1 MYIAIA
7 RHENIAAYKAL
18 RMAGIEPTEANMN
31 RYIECEYLSFEIKA
45 DGKITEDELP
55 SLRKI
60 IDQLEKMAEVISEMK
75 IAGEKY
81 MNGK

>member
-1 MYIAIA
+1 M
-7 RHENIAAYKAL
+7 RDNL
-18 RMAGIEPTEANMN
+18 IEIT
-31 RYIECEYLSFEIKA
+31 A

-55 SLRKI
+55 SLKKI

>member
-1 MYIAIA
+1 MKDM
-7 RHENIAAYKAL
+7 RDSL
-18 RMAGIEPTEANMN
+18 IEIT
-31 RYIECEYLSFEIKA
+31 A

-55 SLRKI
+55 ALKKI
-60 IDQLEKMAEVISEMK
+60 IGKLDKMAEVISEMK